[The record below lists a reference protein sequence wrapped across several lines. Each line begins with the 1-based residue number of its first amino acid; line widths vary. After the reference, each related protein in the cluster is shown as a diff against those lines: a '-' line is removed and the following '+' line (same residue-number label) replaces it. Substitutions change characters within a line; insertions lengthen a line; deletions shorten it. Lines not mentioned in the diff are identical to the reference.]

1 MNEDVNTAL
10 ALLNIALGWI
20 ARLKANHALAAE
32 DLLAAADAS
41 DLANKEQIK
50 ALLAMG

>member
-20 ARLKANHALAAE
+20 ARLKANHGLTADVLI
-32 DLLAAADAS
+32 AAADKS
-41 DLANKEQIK
+41 DHENKDQIK
-50 ALLAMG
+50 ALLANG